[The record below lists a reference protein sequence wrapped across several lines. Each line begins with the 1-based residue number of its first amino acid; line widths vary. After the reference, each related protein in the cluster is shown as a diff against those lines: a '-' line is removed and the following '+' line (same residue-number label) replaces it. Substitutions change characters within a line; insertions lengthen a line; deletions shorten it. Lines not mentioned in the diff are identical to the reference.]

1 MPSESI
7 RILLVDDHTLFRSG
21 LRFLLE
27 TQKDFAVVGE
37 ASDGREAM
45 ALAQSLKPDVILLDL
60 DMSPLGGREILPYL
74 LDTDPN
80 PAVLVLTVSE
90 NSAALME
97 CMKLGARG
105 YLLKNI
111 NTDFLLDSIRKALEG
126 DSVLSPEMTTKLIQ
140 QLKLPPQQEHAA
152 FYETLTHREKEI
164 LSWLAKGVSNKEIAR
179 LLELKESTV
188 KAHVQNVL
196 RKLNLRSRVQAA
208 VYAVEYGYDGYGKQ
222 HSDGLA
228 ADFI

>member
-74 LDTDPN
+74 LDTDPS

-152 FYETLTHREKEI
+152 FYGTLTHREKEI

-208 VYAVEYGYDGYGKQ
+208 VYAVEYGYDK
-222 HSDGLA
+222 HRSDGLA
-228 ADFI
+228 ADLP